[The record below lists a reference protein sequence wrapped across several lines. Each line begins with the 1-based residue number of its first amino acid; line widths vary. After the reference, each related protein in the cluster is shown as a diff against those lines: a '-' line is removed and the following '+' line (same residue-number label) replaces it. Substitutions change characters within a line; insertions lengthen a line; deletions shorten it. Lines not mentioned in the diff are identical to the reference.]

1 MVIWLRNAQDE
12 GVGEHALQELGVDGD
27 IVRREA
33 FAQLVDLDDGHAM
46 LRDRRRDVL
55 ATARDEAER
64 IVAAAHAEA
73 DEIRARAQ
81 DEFATGQQRGYDAGR
96 QDALAHWYRE
106 TAEWLARRRD
116 LQMSMR
122 QRMADI
128 VVLAVERIVSSERPE
143 ALFARAADSVDR
155 IVDANCHL
163 RVRVHPGQRELAAAA
178 FERAAAGWHE
188 RGRPVPI
195 TVIADRS
202 LAPGACVCETDI
214 GLIDASLGAQI
225 DAVRLAVTRALQ
237 RTDDTGTRAPEA
249 TAVPERPEH
258 DDAGAGL
265 VVDTGDM
272 MIGGPS
278 HDLLEMQPD
287 TEQEYA

>member
-1 MVIWLRNAQDE
+1 MVIWLRNTQDE
-12 GVGEHALQELGVDGD
+12 GVGEHALQAIGVDGD

-81 DEFATGQQRGYDAGR
+81 DEFATGQRRGYDAGR

-214 GLIDASLGAQI
+214 GLIDASLSAQI

-237 RTDDTGTRAPEA
+237 RTDDAGTRAPEA
-249 TAVPERPEH
+249 TAVHERPEH

-265 VVDTGDM
+265 VVDTGNTT
-272 MIGGPS
+272 IGGPS